1 MDYKDRLRLLLVDFM
16 QLQSLF
22 HKIYQVEMP
31 MYRHRITNIRRY
43 QVLKILEMEGEIN
56 LTGLCQGIQLR
67 KNSCSELLDRMMKD
81 SLISRLPSDSDRRM
95 TYFSLTERGKEA
107 VKEFEEMM
115 AGRLAEWFKD
125 LSEQEVAGF
134 MSALSTLIDLS
145 RKIKI

>member
-31 MYRHRITNIRRY
+31 LSPHRITNIRRY
-43 QVLKILEMEGEIN
+43 QVLKMLEMEGQIN
-56 LTGLCQGIQLR
+56 LTGLCRYIQLR

-81 SLISRLPSDSDRRM
+81 DLISRLPSDSDRRM
-95 TYFSLTERGKEA
+95 TYFSLTERGKQA
-107 VKEFEEMM
+107 VNEFEDMM
-115 AGRLAEWFKD
+115 AERLAGWFQG
-125 LSEQEVAGF
+125 LSEPEVAGF
-134 MSALSTLIDLS
+134 ISALTTLIELS